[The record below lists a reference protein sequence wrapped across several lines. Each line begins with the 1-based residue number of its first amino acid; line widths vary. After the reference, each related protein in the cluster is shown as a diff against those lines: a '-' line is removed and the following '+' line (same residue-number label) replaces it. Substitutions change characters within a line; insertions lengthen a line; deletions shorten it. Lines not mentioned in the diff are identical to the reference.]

1 MSEIATMGIA
11 AALGLAGAGSA
22 LGIGA
27 AGAAAIGAWKK
38 LLAAGK
44 PAPFILL
51 SFVGAP
57 LTQTFYGLILMN
69 RIVAYAAGNTVDL
82 GIVLGAGIFGGIA
95 MGFSAW
101 LQGVAGA
108 GACDAF
114 SETGKGFGNFMIVLG
129 VVETVA
135 LLVMVF
141 LFGVLPT

>member
-1 MSEIATMGIA
+1 MNEVATMGIA

-27 AGAAAIGAWKK
+27 AGSATIGAWKR
-38 LLAAGK
+38 LLSMGK

-69 RIVAYAAGNTVDL
+69 QIAASQADA
-82 GIVLGAGIFGGIA
+82 GIIFGAGVFGGLA

-101 LQGVAGA
+101 MQGLAAAGA
-108 GACDAF
+108 ADAF
-114 SETGKGFGNFMIVLG
+114 AETGKGFANFMIVLG
-129 VVETVA
+129 VIETVA
-135 LLVMVF
+135 LLAMVF
-141 LFGVLPT
+141 LFGIL